1 MSALLIFVGLGLLA
15 YGGYSAL
22 VLPTKPLARGESRRA
37 TQVWATGVLV
47 ALAGVLA
54 LVIGVSDSLVGG
66 IVGSVVLG
74 GAVVGGGA
82 YQWKRMLTKVEGRSA
97 GEW

>member
-22 VLPTKPLARGESRRA
+22 VMPTKPLARGESRRA
-37 TQVWATGVLV
+37 TQVWATGVLI
-47 ALAGVLA
+47 ALAGALA
-54 LVIGVSDSLVGG
+54 MVIGVSDSLVGG

-74 GAVVGGGA
+74 GVVVGGGA
-82 YQWKRMLTKVEGRSA
+82 YQWKRMLTKVEGR
-97 GEW
+97 

>member
-37 TQVWATGVLV
+37 TQLWATGVLV

-54 LVIGVSDSLVGG
+54 LVIGVSDSLIGG

-74 GAVVGGGA
+74 GVVVGGGA
-82 YQWKRMLTKVEGRSA
+82 YQWKRMLTKVEGR
-97 GEW
+97 

>member
-37 TQVWATGVLV
+37 TQLWATGVLV

-74 GAVVGGGA
+74 GVVVGGGA
-82 YQWKRMLTKVEGRSA
+82 YQWKRMLTKVEGR
-97 GEW
+97 

>member
-22 VLPTKPLARGESRRA
+22 VMPTKPLARGESRRA
-37 TQVWATGVLV
+37 TQVWATGVLI
-47 ALAGVLA
+47 ALAGALA
-54 LVIGVSDSLVGG
+54 LVIGISDSLVGG

-74 GAVVGGGA
+74 GVVVGGGA
-82 YQWKRMLTKVEGRSA
+82 YQWKRMLTKVEGR
-97 GEW
+97 

>member
-1 MSALLIFVGLGLLA
+1 MTALLVFVGLGLLA

-22 VLPTKPLARGESRRA
+22 VLPTKPLARGDSRKA
-37 TQVWATGVLV
+37 TQLWATGVLL

-54 LVIGVSDSLVGG
+54 LVIGVADSVLGG
-66 IVGSVVLG
+66 AIGAVVLG

-82 YQWKRMLTKVEGRSA
+82 LQWRRMLTKVEGRSA
-97 GEW
+97 EPW

>member
-22 VLPTKPLARGESRRA
+22 VMPTKPLARGESRRA
-37 TQVWATGVLV
+37 TQVWATGVLI
-47 ALAGVLA
+47 ALAGALA

-74 GAVVGGGA
+74 GVVVGGGA
-82 YQWKRMLTKVEGRSA
+82 YQWKRMLTKVEGR
-97 GEW
+97 

>member
-22 VLPTKPLARGESRRA
+22 VMPTKPLARGESRRA
-37 TQVWATGVLV
+37 TQLWATGVLV

-74 GAVVGGGA
+74 GVVVGGGA
-82 YQWKRMLTKVEGRSA
+82 YQWKRMLTKVEGR
-97 GEW
+97 

>member
-22 VLPTKPLARGESRRA
+22 VLPTKPLARGQSRRA
-37 TQVWATGVLV
+37 TQVWATGVLI
-47 ALAGVLA
+47 ALVGALA

-66 IVGSVVLG
+66 IVGAVVLG
-74 GAVVGGGA
+74 GVVVGGGA
-82 YQWKRMLTKVEGRSA
+82 YQWKRMLTKVGR
-97 GEW
+97 